1 MSRSYTGFLV
11 ALVSLV
17 ALAHTVPLSAQ
28 KRPKLTLGQRV
39 RVTTAPAGATS
50 EVGTL
55 VSLSRDTI
63 VLEVLSRTKRLG
75 FDWAVD
81 TGRTAV
87 PVAVVTS
94 LEVSV
99 GRENRA
105 GTGFLIGA
113 VAGALIGGAAL
124 PAAASAIGGG
134 TTSTGLG
141 EVAGG
146 IALGALVGGGVGALV
161 GLTSERERWEPVPLE
176 QLHGVQIGL
185 MHGPGGR
192 LGLGASV
199 TF

>member
-1 MSRSYTGFLV
+1 MSRSYTGYLA

-28 KRPKLTLGQRV
+28 QPPQLKPGQRV
-39 RVTTAPAGATS
+39 RVTTTAAGATS

-55 VSLSRDTI
+55 VSVSRDTI
-63 VLEVLSRTKRLG
+63 VLAGLRHTKRLG
-75 FDWAVD
+75 LDWAVD
-81 TGRTAV
+81 TVRTAV
-87 PVAVVTS
+87 PVAAVTG

-99 GRENRA
+99 GRGNRA

-134 TTSTGLG
+134 TTATGLG

-146 IALGALVGGGVGALV
+146 ILLGGLVGGGVGALV

-176 QLHGVQIGL
+176 QLHQLRVGL
-185 MHGPGGR
+185 MRGPGGR
-192 LGLGASV
+192 LRLGASV